1 MDKER
6 EPVETPDRRQGDAGF
21 PCLPGPRD
29 RGDGKGERNTVY
41 IGRYHCHT
49 SNWKSQSGGKP
60 KADITR
66 SAARSGIHGLGGTIW
81 QSDIQIR
88 MTIWMLYLVE
98 FADWN
103 SQKTIGKGCGDN
115 SAPGNMGY
123 TDSMPYHTG
132 TTQNSRD
139 SYGLGTQYRNIEGLW
154 DNVYDWG
161 DGCYYNSAGLNII
174 MNPNQFSDTSGGTA
188 VGVPVGGWPAHLRW
202 QRKAVWSGASTP
214 RRRGAARPPTRRIT
228 GTSAR
233 PTRVCASAV
242 TMARTGTTGF
252 SV

>member
-1 MDKER
+1 M
-6 EPVETPDRRQGDAGF
+6 
-21 PCLPGPRD
+21 
-29 RGDGKGERNTVY
+29 Y

-115 SAPGNMGY
+115 SATGNMGY

-139 SYGLGTQYRNIEGLW
+139 SYGPVSYTHLDVYKRQMPFMGLS
-154 DNVYDWG
+154 YFGWG
-161 DGCYYNSAGLNII
+161 DAC
-174 MNPNQFSDTSGGTA
+174 
-188 VGVPVGGWPAHLRW
+188 
-202 QRKAVWSGASTP
+202 GASSRQKP
-214 RRRGAARPPTRRIT
+214 
-228 GTSAR
+228 
-233 PTRVCASAV
+233 
-242 TMARTGTTGF
+242 
-252 SV
+252 